1 MCPEKEFWK
10 ILKLHNLGEHH
21 DLHKHISW
29 CIWEL
34 AAFKWLEETSQF
46 NKEFIKS
53 YSNDSHKGYF
63 HQVDIHCTENL
74 HNVPNDLPS
83 LPERMKIEKVEIL
96 VVNLHDKEK
105 CTHKYLNQALN
116 HGLILKKVHRAVKFK
131 QKTWLKIYIGM
142 NTELR
147 KKAKNDLKKCF
158 LLMNKFEIKL
168 MNKFLKN
175 HGEC

>member
-1 MCPEKEFWK
+1 
-10 ILKLHNLGEHH
+10 
-21 DLHKHISW
+21 
-29 CIWEL
+29 
-34 AAFKWLEETSQF
+34 
-46 NKEFIKS
+46 
-53 YSNDSHKGYF
+53 
-63 HQVDIHCTENL
+63 
-74 HNVPNDLPS
+74 
-83 LPERMKIEKVEIL
+83 MKIEKVEIL

-105 CTHKYLNQALN
+105 CTHKCLNQALN

-131 QKTWLKIYIGM
+131 QKTWLKICIGM

-147 KKAKNDLKKCF
+147 KKAKNDFKKYF